1 VQDSLE
7 KPVRSERTERSS
19 SRGNAKLDS
28 VAAKSKRPSGFG
40 EGLIDDEFPR
50 DSSMD
55 SDSHDDFVALDDD
68 LAEPDDRAE
77 PSAAEEETESRPR
90 RRRGRGRGK
99 RGDRDRT
106 DSADRAESPLEEE
119 SDDGTSATIRNTKI
133 PSWEEAI
140 GAMVTL
146 NMENH
151 QRNPGNGRN
160 QRGRGPR
167 RDR

>member
-1 VQDSLE
+1 
-7 KPVRSERTERSS
+7 
-19 SRGNAKLDS
+19 LDS
-28 VAAKSKRPSGFG
+28 SAAKSKRPSGFG

-50 DSSMD
+50 DSSLDVD
-55 SDSHDDFVALDDD
+55 SNDDFVNMDDD
-68 LAEPDDRAE
+68 MAEPDDRVEA
-77 PSAAEEETESRPR
+77 SATEETESRPR

-99 RGDRDRT
+99 RGDRDRV
-106 DSADRAESPLEEE
+106 DSPDRAESPLEDE

-140 GAMVTL
+140 GTLVTV